1 MLTFMNIMA
10 AGLHSIDFMTG
21 MNGGRGVILDFVG
34 QCRSLLL
41 RFMRFVADCPATP
54 ASLTRIVVLDLLIW
68 LCQLVSLEVTFI
80 TAHAGNIP
88 HSTSFPYPDYLLPP
102 SYTSAT
108 KVESGLDDE
117 EDDKAEDDVESGLK
131 RRRRKGFESAFEELD
146 GEMDALW
153 LNEDDGPGGRPRGEH
168 YSHPQNYVLIYSI
181 FVESLT
187 ARWPRYKNTRTPS
200 DLLPF
205 LHPHD
210 LPHVRITITKSSTS
224 SFRRG
229 YT

>member
-34 QCRSLLL
+34 QCRSLPL
-41 RFMRFVADCPATP
+41 RFMASVADGLVTP

-102 SYTSAT
+102 SYTSAA

-117 EDDKAEDDVESGLK
+117 EDDKADDDVESGLK

-153 LNEDDGPGGRPRGEH
+153 LNEDDGPGGRPRGE
-168 YSHPQNYVLIYSI
+168 Q
-181 FVESLT
+181 
-187 ARWPRYKNTRTPS
+187 TPLS
-200 DLLPF
+200 NLAELM
-205 LHPHD
+205 
-210 LPHVRITITKSSTS
+210 S
-224 SFRRG
+224 SFFFESIIA
-229 YT
+229 

>member
-1 MLTFMNIMA
+1 M
-10 AGLHSIDFMTG
+10 
-21 MNGGRGVILDFVG
+21 ILDFVG
-34 QCRSLLL
+34 QCKSLPLRLMRSS
-41 RFMRFVADCPATP
+41 ADGVATP

-108 KVESGLDDE
+108 KAESEVDDE
-117 EDDKAEDDVESGLK
+117 EDDTADDVESGLK

-168 YSHPQNYVLIYSI
+168 SLL
-181 FVESLT
+181 FVSL
-187 ARWPRYKNTRTPS
+187 S
-200 DLLPF
+200 
-205 LHPHD
+205 
-210 LPHVRITITKSSTS
+210 
-224 SFRRG
+224 
-229 YT
+229 

>member
-34 QCRSLLL
+34 QCRSLPL
-41 RFMRFVADCPATP
+41 RFMASVADGLVTP

-102 SYTSAT
+102 SYTSAP

-117 EDDKAEDDVESGLK
+117 EDDKADDDVESGLK

-153 LNEDDGPGGRPRGEH
+153 LNEDDGPGGRPRGE
-168 YSHPQNYVLIYSI
+168 Q
-181 FVESLT
+181 
-187 ARWPRYKNTRTPS
+187 TPLS
-200 DLLPF
+200 DLAELM
-205 LHPHD
+205 
-210 LPHVRITITKSSTS
+210 S
-224 SFRRG
+224 SFFFESIIA
-229 YT
+229 